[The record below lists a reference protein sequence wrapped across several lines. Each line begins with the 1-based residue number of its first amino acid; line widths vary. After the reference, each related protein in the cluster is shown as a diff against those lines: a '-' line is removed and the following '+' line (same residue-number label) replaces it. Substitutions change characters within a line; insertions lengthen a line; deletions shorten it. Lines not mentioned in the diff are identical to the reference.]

1 MPISLSNN
9 GFLGPE
15 ISGIVQHVR
24 AAHAEIFS
32 FCDRLNELAHRSLF
46 SAKVDRHNIRELV
59 LSTLIHKAMTAYQA
73 VVIVAER
80 GLPSEARVLLR
91 TLLEV
96 TFRAGAI
103 AKNPD
108 AARQY
113 VSEDVVRRSKLI
125 RRFKRLSPDLQGSA
139 NAAELD
145 QVLEVLTARIRA
157 ERITERSTLWYAEQ
171 AGMEDFYRSAYSLL
185 SEAVHVSIGQL
196 ESSLHLDEKG
206 DLLGLTYGPSD
217 EEIDVNL
224 LTGAEALLFA
234 LRATYSVVDVQTSD
248 EIHRMHDEFNDLHR
262 RCSATT

>member
-1 MPISLSNN
+1 MPASLSNN
-9 GFLGPE
+9 GFLDLE
-15 ISGIVQHVR
+15 ISGTVQRVR
-24 AAHAEIFS
+24 AAHAEIFA
-32 FCDRLNELAHRSLF
+32 FCERLNELAHRSLF

-108 AARQY
+108 AARQF
-113 VSEDVVRRSKLI
+113 VNEDVIRRSKLI
-125 RRFKRLSPDLQGSA
+125 RKFKSLSPHLQASA
-139 NAAELD
+139 DSAELD
-145 QVLEVLTARIRA
+145 RVLQTLVARIAA
-157 ERITERSTLWYAEQ
+157 ERIVERPTLWYAQQ
-171 AGMEDFYRSAYSLL
+171 AGMEDFYRSAYTLL

-196 ESSLHLDEKG
+196 ESSLTLDAEG
-206 DLLGLTYGPSD
+206 RLLGLTYGPSD
-217 EEIDVNL
+217 EDIEMNL
-224 LTGAEALLFA
+224 LTGAEALIFA

-248 EIHRMHDEFNDLHR
+248 EIHRIHDELNALHVR
-262 RCSATT
+262 YSGAT